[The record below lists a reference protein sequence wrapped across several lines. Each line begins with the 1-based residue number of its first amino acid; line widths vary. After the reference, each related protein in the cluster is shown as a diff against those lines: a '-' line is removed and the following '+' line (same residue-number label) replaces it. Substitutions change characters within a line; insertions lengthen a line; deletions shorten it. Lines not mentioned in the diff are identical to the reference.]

1 MPGKYSKTNAVAKGP
16 YQVTEKLPHNKIK
29 VKNKCTEKLPHNKIK
44 VKNKCGKGDIGS
56 DKPIAYASRTLSDT
70 EVKYSTIEK
79 ELLAIM
85 FATKQFRPYLWGTR
99 FTLITDHKPLIWL
112 HNIKDTN
119 AKLERCKIKL
129 HEFDYD
135 VVHKPDSPSFIGSR
149 LDPFTK
155 KSRLEINHLTNEP
168 DNSEI
173 AHRSSEVGSI
183 HSQRNDRR
191 NSIPISDSPINTQNY
206 QVFLEVHA
214 HELQVDKRM
223 IQGKTVYQVR
233 LNKQSLTNNLISFIK
248 NHLLNKSDEIYKT
261 LCHILIE
268 HFNDRLQLIRC
279 TKLVKVVDDENMQK
293 SLVKRF
299 HEKGKHRGIT
309 ETFKLVK
316 VVDDENMQKSLVKRF
331 HEKGN
336 HRGITETFNALRREY
351 FWNNYHND
359 VIKFINACHL
369 CQINKYDRKPI
380 NLPMQVT
387 NPVSKPMQMLRAD
400 VFKIKNNVYLTIL
413 DSFNKIPIN
422 SQLLAEY
429 KESIQ
434 KINDDLAQVK
444 QKHKMKVINKQ
455 NEKRVDKGLNIG
467 SQDKMKVINKQNEK
481 RVDKGLNIGSQVY
494 IKFPGSQVYIKF
506 PGKYSKTNAVAK
518 GPYQVTEMLPHNKIK
533 VKNKCGKVFEYH
545 IDSIKSIVTGTCAP
559 SDAPA
564 QN

>member
-1 MPGKYSKTNAVAKGP
+1 M
-16 YQVTEKLPHNKIK
+16 
-29 VKNKCTEKLPHNKIK
+29 
-44 VKNKCGKGDIGS
+44 
-56 DKPIAYASRTLSDT
+56 
-70 EVKYSTIEK
+70 
-79 ELLAIM
+79 
-85 FATKQFRPYLWGTR
+85 
-99 FTLITDHKPLIWL
+99 
-112 HNIKDTN
+112 
-119 AKLERCKIKL
+119 
-129 HEFDYD
+129 
-135 VVHKPDSPSFIGSR
+135 
-149 LDPFTK
+149 
-155 KSRLEINHLTNEP
+155 
-168 DNSEI
+168 
-173 AHRSSEVGSI
+173 
-183 HSQRNDRR
+183 
-191 NSIPISDSPINTQNY
+191 
-206 QVFLEVHA
+206 
-214 HELQVDKRM
+214 
-223 IQGKTVYQVR
+223 
-233 LNKQSLTNNLISFIK
+233 
-248 NHLLNKSDEIYKT
+248 
-261 LCHILIE
+261 
-268 HFNDRLQLIRC
+268 
-279 TKLVKVVDDENMQK
+279 
-293 SLVKRF
+293 
-299 HEKGKHRGIT
+299 
-309 ETFKLVK
+309 K

-359 VIKFINACHL
+359 VIQFINACHL

-387 NPVSKPMQMLRAD
+387 DPVSKSMQMLRAD

-413 DSFNKIPIN
+413 DSFSKYAQAIPVINKTPTEIANAFIKYFSHYGIPDEIAFDNGLQFNNSLIKDLLALHQIAIHFTTANHPESQGEIERFHSTLVEHVRILGNVKNFMELAVTFYNNAINSVTQCKPVEMFFGRYKNIHLTDKIPIN

-467 SQDKMKVINKQNEK
+467 SQ
-481 RVDKGLNIGSQVY
+481 
-494 IKFPGSQVYIKF
+494 VYIKF

-518 GPYQVTEMLPHNKIK
+518 GPYQVTEKLPHNKIK